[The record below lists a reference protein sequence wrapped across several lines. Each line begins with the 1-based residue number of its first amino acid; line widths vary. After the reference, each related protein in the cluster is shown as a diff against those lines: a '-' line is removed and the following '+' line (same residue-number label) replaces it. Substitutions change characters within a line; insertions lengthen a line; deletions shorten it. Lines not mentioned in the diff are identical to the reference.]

1 MNAPDLDF
9 LCALVRARSGL
20 MLTGERG
27 FFVETRLAPLARR
40 EGLASVSEVIDR
52 VMQEPSGALAR
63 AVVEAMT
70 VQETAFFR
78 DRQAFGALSAIVLP
92 ALAAD
97 KPEGLR
103 IWSAGCGQ
111 GQEAYSLAML
121 VDEAE
126 QPLPPVEILASDLST
141 TALEKAQAGVY
152 THFEVQRG
160 LPIRRLLRHFEEL
173 EEAWRVSAALR
184 QRVRWMRLNLIDP
197 FQVDQG
203 YDLIVCR
210 NVVSAF
216 APDARTATLAR
227 LEKALAPGGRL
238 MLGSGEPA
246 PAGFE
251 PAPGAPCVFV
261 REGENMTV
269 IAA

>member
-1 MNAPDLDF
+1 VNAPDLDF

-40 EGLASVSEVIDR
+40 EGLASVSEVIAQVR
-52 VMQEPSGALAR
+52 QQPSGALAR

-70 VQETAFFR
+70 IQETAFFR
-78 DRQAFGALSAIVLP
+78 DRQAFAALSATVLP

-97 KPEGLR
+97 KQQGLR
-103 IWSAGCGQ
+103 VWSAGCGH
-111 GQEAYSLAML
+111 GQEAYSLAM
-121 VDEAE
+121 VIDDAE
-126 QPLPPVEILASDLST
+126 RPLPAVEILASDLNSA
-141 TALEKAQAGVY
+141 ALEKAQSGVY

-160 LPIRRLLRHFEEL
+160 LPIRRLLRHFEDL
-173 EEAWRVSAALR
+173 EETWRVSPALR

-197 FQVDQG
+197 FQVETG
-203 YDLIVCR
+203 YDLILCR

-216 APDARTATLAR
+216 APDARLATLER
-227 LEKALAPGGRL
+227 MEQALAPGGRL
-238 MLGSGEPA
+238 MLGAGEPA
-246 PAGFE
+246 PDGFE
-251 PAPGAPCVFV
+251 PVAGAPCVFA
-261 REGENMTV
+261 RSSESEIV

>member
-27 FFVETRLAPLARR
+27 FFVETRLSPIARR
-40 EGLASVSEVIDR
+40 EGLASVSEVIGQ
-52 VMQEPSGALAR
+52 VMQQPSGALAR
-63 AVVEAMT
+63 SVVEAMT

-78 DRQAFGALSAIVLP
+78 DRQAFGALSAIILP
-92 ALAAD
+92 ALAKG

-103 IWSAGCGQ
+103 VWSAGCGQ
-111 GQEAYSLAML
+111 GQEAYCLAML

-126 QPLPPVEILASDLST
+126 RLLPPVEILASDLST
-141 TALEKAQAGVY
+141 AALEKAQAGVY

-160 LPIRRLLRHFEEL
+160 LPIRRLLRHFDEL

-197 FQVDQG
+197 FQVDLG
-203 YDLIVCR
+203 YDLILCR

-216 APDARTATLAR
+216 APDARTATLTR
-227 LEKALAPGGRL
+227 LEQALAPGGRL
-238 MLGSGEPA
+238 MLGAGEPA
-246 PAGFE
+246 PDGFE
-251 PAPGAPCVFV
+251 PVAGAPCVFV
-261 REGENMTV
+261 RTGESEVV